1 MPVASV
7 ALGPPDCS
15 VGAARSGIRDA
26 GLVIDKTLADRLVH
40 PLHEAGLTPDA
51 RLGRGG
57 ARRLSGMAMIA

>member
-15 VGAARSGIRDA
+15 GAARSGIRDA

-51 RLGRGG
+51 RLGQGGGRG
-57 ARRLSGMAMIA
+57 LSGMAMIA